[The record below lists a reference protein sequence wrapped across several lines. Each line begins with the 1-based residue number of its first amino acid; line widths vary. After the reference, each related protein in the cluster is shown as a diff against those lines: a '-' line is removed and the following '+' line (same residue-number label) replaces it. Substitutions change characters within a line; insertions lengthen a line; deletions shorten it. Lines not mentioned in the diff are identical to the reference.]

1 MASADALSE
10 LLIAQ
15 LLEEDMRMLT
25 DAREA
30 ERIQLTQVIADSSRA
45 SGRIP
50 KKANL
55 QSVQSDEDVAL
66 QLFVEEA
73 RLNRDAALAQA
84 LQQSADSSAIA
95 GQQLA
100 QKLAAAERKLMLDAE
115 FARRLQERNDDD
127 DNGTND
133 IDTLDAERYEAS
145 FLDANVSNS
154 A

>member
-100 QKLAAAERKLMLDAE
+100 QKLAAAEKKLLLDAE